1 MKRKSIKKFLALMT
15 TAAMTFGGFGNFGG
29 AATAFAEEDPFS
41 FESVSDVTFPLKEK
55 LELTVFVYAT
65 NTGGG
70 TFQTNYVTDYIE
82 EKTNIHLN
90 FVYDLDGDDAK
101 TKLNLI
107 MTDPSS
113 MPDIFLATN
122 WTKSELQSYG
132 QQGLVIP
139 LDDYLKDA
147 PMWNEM
153 NEECPT
159 RLGDITMSD
168 GHVYNYGQTNE
179 CYHCQFQNRMYIY
192 MPWVES
198 LNEGHVPETTEE
210 LYEFLKKVKEN
221 DPNGNGIADEV
232 PMTGYIGGWS
242 TDPTNWLVNAF
253 VENNN
258 PLSNTNPT
266 VAAGLVVN
274 DGKIEYSPMSDGY
287 KKAMEYIHKL
297 YAEGLLDNQTFTQDN
312 TQFTSLLD
320 NEGANLVAVHAGGA
334 PQVDGTHFWSN
345 TEGPWQDW
353 AVLSPVEGPD
363 GVRLSVMNLNNYFA
377 SCQGVVSANCK
388 YPEIAVALFDFLCN
402 TEPTIVQSNGP
413 EGLGWNYTTE
423 GVSLGGGTPLYEK
436 YSIPEDY
443 DWVGNGYKA
452 DYGKNYYWASDA
464 TIGCGTAEY
473 RASLRVENPDLNTEA
488 FLQKA
493 AEQYAEFAPDESTIV
508 PNLVF
513 EGPDAQTVSEGT
525 LTIGGYVNQACVQ
538 FITGDL
544 DVEKDWDTYISKLE
558 AMGVENY
565 IATYQSA
572 YDTYMSNLQ

>member
-1 MKRKSIKKFLALMT
+1 M
-15 TAAMTFGGFGNFGG
+15 
-29 AATAFAEEDPFS
+29 
-41 FESVSDVTFPLKEK
+41 
-55 LELTVFVYAT
+55 YAT

-107 MTDPSS
+107 MTDPGS

-147 PMWNEM
+147 PRWNEM
-153 NEECPT
+153 NKECPS
-159 RLGDITMSD
+159 REGDLIMSD

-179 CYHCQFQNRMYIY
+179 CFHCQFQNRMYIY

-198 LNEGHVPETTEE
+198 LNDGHVPETTEE
-210 LYEFLKKVKEN
+210 LYDFLKKVKEN

-232 PMTGYIGGWS
+232 PMSGYIGGWA
-242 TDPTNWLVNAF
+242 TDTTNWLVNAF

-266 VAAGLVVN
+266 VAAGLVIN
-274 DGKIEYSPMSDGY
+274 DGKIEYSPMSEGY

-297 YAEGLLDNQTFTQDN
+297 YAEGLLDNQTFTQDS

-363 GVRLSVMNLNNYFA
+363 GVRLAVMGLNNYFA

-402 TEPTIVQSNGP
+402 EEPTIVQSNGP
-413 EGLGWNYTTE
+413 ESLGWEYTSD

-436 YSIPEDY
+436 YPIPEDY
-443 DWVGNGYKA
+443 DWLGNGYKA

-464 TIGCGTAEY
+464 TIGCGTAAY
-473 RASLRVENPDLNTEA
+473 RASMKVENPDLNTEA
-488 FLQKA
+488 FLQRA
-493 AEQYAEFAPDESTIV
+493 AEQYSEFAPDESTIV

-513 EGPDAQTVSEGT
+513 EGQDAQVVSEGT

-544 DVEKDWDTYISKLE
+544 DVEKDWDTYIEKLN

-565 IATYQSA
+565 IATYQKA
-572 YDTYMSNLQ
+572 YDTYMANLK

>member
-1 MKRKSIKKFLALMT
+1 MKKTLIKKLI
-15 TAAMTFGGFGNFGG
+15 AAMMATTFVVSAG
-29 AATAFAEEDPFS
+29 AVANAEEDPFK
-41 FESVSDVTFPLKEK
+41 FDSVADVVFPLEEK
-55 LELTVFVYAT
+55 LELDVFVYAT

-70 TFQTNYVTDYIE
+70 TFGTNYVTDWIE
-82 EKTNIHLN
+82 EQTNVKLN

-107 MTDPSS
+107 MTDPAS

-132 QQGLVIP
+132 QQGLILQ
-139 LDDYLKDA
+139 LDDYVKDA
-147 PMWNEM
+147 YWWNEM
-153 NEECPT
+153 NAQCPT
-159 RLGDITMSD
+159 RRGDMTMAD
-168 GHVYNYGQTNE
+168 GHVYNYGTTAE
-179 CYHCQFQNRMYIY
+179 CYHCSFQNRMYIY

-198 LNEGHVPETTEE
+198 LNDGHVPETTEE

-253 VENNN
+253 VQNNN

-274 DGKIEYSPMSDGY
+274 DGKIEYSPMKDAY
-287 KKAMEYIHKL
+287 RDALAYIHKL
-297 YAEGLLDNQTFTQDN
+297 YDEGLLDNQTFTQDN
-312 TQFTSLLD
+312 TQFVALLD
-320 NEGANLVAVHAGGA
+320 NPDANLVAVHAGGA
-334 PQVDGTHFWSN
+334 PQVDGEHFWAN
-345 TEGPWQDW
+345 TDGPWQDW
-353 AVLSPVEGPD
+353 AVFSPVEGPD
-363 GVRLSVMNLNNYFA
+363 GVRLAVKGLDNHFG
-377 SCQGVVSANCK
+377 SCQGVVSANCE
-388 YPEIAVALFDFLCN
+388 YPEIAVALFDFLVSD
-402 TEPTIVQSNGP
+402 EASIVQSHGP
-413 EGLGWNYTTE
+413 EGLGWDYTTE
-423 GVSLGGGTPLYEK
+423 GVGLDGEPPLYEK
-436 YSIPEDY
+436 HHIPEDY

-452 DYGKNYYWASDA
+452 NYGKNYYWASDA
-464 TIGCGTAEY
+464 TIGQGTAY
-473 RASLRVENPDLNTEA
+473 MRARLRVKNPNADTEY

-493 AEQYAEFAPDESTIV
+493 AEQYSEFEPALESLV

-513 EGPDAQTVSEGT
+513 EGQDAQLISEGT

-544 DVEKDWDTYISKLE
+544 DIEKDWDTYIEKLN

-565 IATYQSA
+565 IATYQKA
-572 YDTYMSNLQ
+572 YDAYQANLQ

>member
-1 MKRKSIKKFLALMT
+1 MKKSFITKLFAVM
-15 TAAMTFGGFGNFGG
+15 TAASMLAGG
-29 AATAFAEEDPFS
+29 AAVVAAEEKDPFA
-41 FESVSDVTFPLKEK
+41 FDSVADVVFPLEEK
-55 LELTVFVYAT
+55 LELDVFVYAT

-70 TFQTNYVTDYIE
+70 TFGTNYVTDYIE
-82 EKTNIHLN
+82 EKTNIKLN

-132 QQGLVIP
+132 QQGLVLA

-147 PMWNEM
+147 KMWNEM
-153 NEECPT
+153 NEKCAP
-159 RLGDITMSD
+159 RLGDLTMSD
-168 GHVYNYGQTNE
+168 GHIYNYGQTNE
-179 CYHCQFQNRMYIY
+179 CYHCSFQNRMYIY

-198 LNEGHVPETTEE
+198 LNDGHIPETTEE
-210 LYEFLKKVKEN
+210 LYEFLKKVKEQ

-253 VENNN
+253 VQNNN

-266 VAAGLVVN
+266 VAAGLVIN
-274 DGKIEYSPMSDGY
+274 EEGKITFSPASEGY

-312 TQFTSLLD
+312 AQFVALLD
-320 NEGANLVAVHAGGA
+320 NADANLVAVHAGGA
-334 PQVDGTHFWSN
+334 PQVDGEHFWSN
-345 TEGPWQDW
+345 TEGPWQNW
-353 AVLSPVEGPD
+353 AVFSPVEGPD
-363 GVRLSVMNLNNYFA
+363 GVRLAVKGLDNYFA
-377 SCQGVVSANCK
+377 SCQGVVSSTCE
-388 YPEIAVALFDFLCN
+388 YPEIAVALFDFLCEL
-402 TEPTIVQSNGP
+402 EPTIVQSNGP
-413 EGLGWNYTTE
+413 EGVGWNYTEE
-423 GVSLGGGTPLYEK
+423 GVGLDGEAPIYEK
-436 YSIPEDY
+436 YAIPEDY
-443 DWVGNGYKA
+443 DWEGNGFKA
-452 DYGKNYYWASDA
+452 NYGKNYYWASDA
-464 TIGCGTAEY
+464 TIGQGTAWY
-473 RASLRVENPDLNTEA
+473 RARQRVANPDMDTEY

-493 AEQYAEFAPDESTIV
+493 AEQYSEFEPDVNSIV

-513 EGPDAQTVSEGT
+513 EGQDAQLISEGT

-544 DVEKDWDTYISKLE
+544 DIEKDWDTYLEKLN
-558 AMGVENY
+558 AMGLEQY
-565 IATYQSA
+565 LATYQAA
-572 YDTYMSNLQ
+572 YDAYASNLK

>member
-1 MKRKSIKKFLALMT
+1 MKKNLITKLIPVM
-15 TAAMTFGGFGNFGG
+15 TAASMVVSGGIT
-29 AATAFAEEDPFS
+29 AAAEEGGPFD
-41 FESVSDVTFPLKEK
+41 FKSVSEVTFPLEEK
-55 LELTVFVYAT
+55 LELDVFVYAT

-139 LDDYLKDA
+139 LDDYLADA
-147 PMWNEM
+147 PMWNQM
-153 NEECPT
+153 NKECPS
-159 RLGDITMSD
+159 RLGDLTMSD

-179 CYHCQFQNRMYIY
+179 CFHCQFQNRMYIY

-198 LNEGHVPETTEE
+198 LNDGHVPETTEE

-232 PMTGYIGGWS
+232 PMTGYIGGWA

-253 VENNN
+253 VQNNN

-274 DGKIEYSPMSDGY
+274 DGKIEYSPMKDEY
-287 KKAMEYIHKL
+287 KEAMAYIHKL

-312 TQFTSLLD
+312 TQCVALLD
-320 NEGANLVAVHAGGA
+320 NPDANLVAVHAGGGM
-334 PQVDGTHFWSN
+334 QVDGEHFWAN
-345 TEGPWQDW
+345 QEGPWQDW
-353 AVLSPVEGPD
+353 TVLSPVAGPEGI
-363 GVRLSVMNLNNYFA
+363 RLSVMGLNNYFA
-377 SCQGVVSANCK
+377 SCQGVVSANCE

-413 EGLGWNYTTE
+413 EGLGWNYTDE
-423 GVSLGGGTPLYEK
+423 GVGLDGEPPLYEK
-436 YSIPEDY
+436 YYIPEDY
-443 DWVGNGYKA
+443 DWVGNGYKQN
-452 DYGKNYYWASDA
+452 YGKNYYWASDA
-464 TIGCGTAEY
+464 TIGQGTAHY
-473 RASLRVENPDLNTEA
+473 RARLRVQNPDTDVEYH
-488 FLQKA
+488 LQKW

-513 EGPDAQTVSEGT
+513 EGQDAQVVSEGT

-565 IATYQSA
+565 IATYQKA
-572 YDTYMSNLQ
+572 YDAYMSNLQ